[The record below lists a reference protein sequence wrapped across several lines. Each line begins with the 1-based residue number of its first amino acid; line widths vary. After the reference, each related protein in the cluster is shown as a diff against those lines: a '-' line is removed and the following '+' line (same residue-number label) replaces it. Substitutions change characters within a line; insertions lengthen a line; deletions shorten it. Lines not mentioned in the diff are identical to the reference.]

1 MKYTVTWKPEAER
14 HLATIWSQTKDRNAM
29 SKAAHVIDKM
39 LGTNPEE
46 VGESREEGFRVL
58 FERPLGVM
66 FAISPDDR
74 TVLVVTV
81 WTFDSQIKS

>member
-14 HLATIWSQTKDRNAM
+14 HLATIWSQTKDRNAV

-39 LGTNPEE
+39 LGVNPEE